1 MATSYWLLKTE
12 PETYSFARLRQEK
25 RTNWCDVRN
34 FQARNFLKTIK
45 KGDTAVMYH
54 SGEDK
59 AAVGIAECVK
69 ESYPD
74 FDADDGKEWVQ
85 IDIAP
90 VRALAN
96 PVPLATIKTTPALKD
111 IPLIKQSRLSVMPI
125 TKAHFD
131 AIVKLSER
139 APAPVAAKKTAVKK
153 KAARR

>member
-12 PETYSFARLRQEK
+12 PETYSFARLQKEK

-45 KGDTAVMYH
+45 KGDTTVIYH
-54 SGEDK
+54 SGDDK

-69 ESYPD
+69 EGYPD
-74 FDADDGKEWVQ
+74 IDADDGKEWVQ

-96 PVPLATIKTTPALKD
+96 PVPLAAIKTTPALKD

-131 AIVKLSER
+131 AIVKLSEK
-139 APAPVAAKKTAVKK
+139 AAKK
-153 KAARR
+153 